1 MLSDNKLE
9 TISRS
14 AAKPHGTYDVP
25 PQNLSRSQKDM
36 NRFYL
41 TANNLYG
48 KDKGLNK
55 FVQEGMSMHNTQDD
69 VRTIIGLA
77 LNRKQVSA
85 NYHSQA
91 YPYFMRSQGPFKIY
105 DHAQHKG
112 KQYVHNIQEINNL
125 AHQRFQEECQ
135 KIKDTREFER
145 EQFDWQKQKQDM
157 IAMHKHELK
166 KKNNMDNLRFLAKQI
181 QTDRERKSHSH
192 QVERLY
198 YKPHFGPEE
207 TDMQL
212 DMEDDRCL
220 QQKTFVRQQLLDQIN
235 LKNNMKLKDFHD
247 DRFGEL
253 TNLKTAQNMFVIEES
268 AKADKMK
275 NEK

>member
-1 MLSDNKLE
+1 
-9 TISRS
+9 
-14 AAKPHGTYDVP
+14 
-25 PQNLSRSQKDM
+25 M

-55 FVQEGMSMHNTQDD
+55 FVQDGMHSTQDD

-125 AHQRFQEECQ
+125 AHQRFQEEC
-135 KIKDTREFER
+135 
-145 EQFDWQKQKQDM
+145 
-157 IAMHKHELK
+157 
-166 KKNNMDNLRFLAKQI
+166 
-181 QTDRERKSHSH
+181 
-192 QVERLY
+192 
-198 YKPHFGPEE
+198 
-207 TDMQL
+207 
-212 DMEDDRCL
+212 
-220 QQKTFVRQQLLDQIN
+220 
-235 LKNNMKLKDFHD
+235 
-247 DRFGEL
+247 
-253 TNLKTAQNMFVIEES
+253 
-268 AKADKMK
+268 
-275 NEK
+275 

>member
-1 MLSDNKLE
+1 MRDHGSKRAHSHASGSLTNSASNMDKLQSAFLMGRDRGGGDETSNNVKSNKGDEASQFGEKKGSVGHSRATHSYLSNRLSRQRGGGRSIVNGTLPEAQGGDAGSIASIRSGSRKLNSQGAKRDILSQRKGSTNEEEMGGTLSDTNRMD

-14 AAKPHGTYDVP
+14 AAKVNATYDVP

-55 FVQEGMSMHNTQDD
+55 FVQDGMHSTQDD

-105 DHAQHKG
+105 DHA
-112 KQYVHNIQEINNL
+112 
-125 AHQRFQEECQ
+125 
-135 KIKDTREFER
+135 
-145 EQFDWQKQKQDM
+145 
-157 IAMHKHELK
+157 
-166 KKNNMDNLRFLAKQI
+166 
-181 QTDRERKSHSH
+181 
-192 QVERLY
+192 
-198 YKPHFGPEE
+198 
-207 TDMQL
+207 
-212 DMEDDRCL
+212 
-220 QQKTFVRQQLLDQIN
+220 
-235 LKNNMKLKDFHD
+235 
-247 DRFGEL
+247 
-253 TNLKTAQNMFVIEES
+253 
-268 AKADKMK
+268 
-275 NEK
+275 